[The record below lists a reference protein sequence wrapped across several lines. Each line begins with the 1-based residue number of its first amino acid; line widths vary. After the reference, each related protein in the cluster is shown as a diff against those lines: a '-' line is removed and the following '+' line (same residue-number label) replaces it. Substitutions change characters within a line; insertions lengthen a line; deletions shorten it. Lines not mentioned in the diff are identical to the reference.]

1 MLIIYI
7 QYIFTFTSA
16 GPFRHEKPNLY
27 ESDDDADPIEPK
39 NNICYKYRDTGDCP
53 YGEECKFVHEED
65 DQNESKAICYQFKDT
80 GECPYGDE
88 CKFLHKKVDPDESTA
103 ICYKYRDTGECPYG
117 EECKFKHVEKDET
130 VKKICRFY
138 SKTGSCKRFKSECP
152 FR

>member
-65 DQNESKAICYQFKDT
+65 DQNESKAICYQF
-80 GECPYGDE
+80 
-88 CKFLHKKVDPDESTA
+88 
-103 ICYKYRDTGECPYG
+103 RDTGECPYG